1 MSKMSEMHQDL
12 EAIKRIMENDMGDDV
27 PMTPKELAEVKV
39 DHAVRDCWLASAELV
54 KLKAQ
59 DVHAAPFILRAEGDL
74 WSIKLRIDLLLS
86 EIRATEPQLK
96 VVSNG

>member
-1 MSKMSEMHQDL
+1 MSKMSELHQDL
-12 EAIKRIMENDMGDDV
+12 ETIKRIMEDDMGDV
-27 PMTPKELAEVKV
+27 PMTPKELAEVKI

-59 DVHAAPFILRAEGDL
+59 DVHAAPFILKAEGDL